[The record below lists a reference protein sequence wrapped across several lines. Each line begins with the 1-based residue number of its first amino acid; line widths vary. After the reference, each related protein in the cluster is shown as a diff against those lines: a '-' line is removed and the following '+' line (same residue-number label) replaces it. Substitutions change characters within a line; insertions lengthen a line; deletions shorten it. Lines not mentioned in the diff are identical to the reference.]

1 MKKLFLVAVSAIM
14 LFAYGCEPKDGLVN
28 TSWSLVELNGTAIN
42 RAELENK
49 EAYTLNFEKDSTG
62 IRVFGV
68 GDCNR
73 FFGTPKIDF
82 KNKGIVLGNMGMTR
96 MMCPNQQREDQYVKV
111 LNETTKFKIVSGA
124 LVLMQGETIIAKFS
138 PVKKEDKK

>member
-1 MKKLFLVAVSAIM
+1 MKKLMMIAIAAVMA
-14 LFAYGCEPKDGLVN
+14 FAYGCETKDGLVN
-28 TSWSLVELNGTAIN
+28 TSWSLVELNGAAVN

-62 IRVFGV
+62 VRLFGM

-82 KNKGIVLGNMGMTR
+82 KDGSIAFGNMGVTR
-96 MMCPNQQREDQYVKV
+96 MMCPNQTREDEYIKAMSAA
-111 LNETTKFKIVSGA
+111 TRFKMSKGA
-124 LVLMQGETIIAKFS
+124 LVLMSGETMLAKFS
-138 PVKKEDKK
+138 ENKKQ